1 MFVDPDKHQG
11 LLTFGVMAATIA
23 ALTFLYGL
31 VVVLLTHH
39 LAERFRA
46 NPVWVSVLNK
56 LAGVFLIGFG
66 AKLALSK

>member
-1 MFVDPDKHQG
+1 
-11 LLTFGVMAATIA
+11 
-23 ALTFLYGL
+23 
-31 VVVLLTHH
+31 
-39 LAERFRA
+39 LAERLRA